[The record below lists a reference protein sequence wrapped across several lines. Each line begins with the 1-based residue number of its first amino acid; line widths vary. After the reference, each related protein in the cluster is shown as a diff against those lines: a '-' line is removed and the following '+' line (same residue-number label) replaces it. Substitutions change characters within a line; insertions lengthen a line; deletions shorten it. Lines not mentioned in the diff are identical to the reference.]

1 MGHSVRAGS
10 GLLGHRMPAYTGGM
24 SNDMNRPGTYRP
36 CHLAPSPYRSVRQG
50 WREARPSTTQVLT
63 TLLVGLFLLCG
74 IYQFAAA
81 GLGPVRHGTHPAPG
95 QASTAPQSASQAL
108 SGPEGAAP
116 AQGEGEALSSRQR
129 AAQDQQP
136 LLDPSAGR
144 GAASPTCKHA
154 ARSPRCRLEGG
165 SGLSV
170 PTNRSPQAR
179 GLDLAPATDD
189 GQTLLLD
196 RSQGGEETFGPT
208 HQQRMPGRVPGR
220 GGWVS
225 EQGPSR
231 A

>member
-1 MGHSVRAGS
+1 
-10 GLLGHRMPAYTGGM
+10 MPAYTGGM

-36 CHLAPSPYRSVRQG
+36 RHLAPSLYPSVRQG
-50 WREARPSTTQVLT
+50 WGEARPSATRVLT

-81 GLGPVRHGTHPAPG
+81 GLGPVRHQHEGGAHPAQE
-95 QASTAPQSASQAL
+95 QAQSA
-108 SGPEGAAP
+108 P
-116 AQGEGEALSSRQR
+116 SSRQDD
-129 AAQDQQP
+129 AQQPEQPLP
-136 LLDPSAGR
+136 LLDPSVGR

-154 ARSPRCRLEGG
+154 ARSPRCRMEGG

-170 PTNRSPQAR
+170 PTNRSPQAA
-179 GLDLAPATDD
+179 GLALAPATDD

-196 RSQGGEETFGPT
+196 RAQGGEETFGPT
-208 HQQRMPGRVPGR
+208 HPQRMPGRVPGR

>member
-1 MGHSVRAGS
+1 
-10 GLLGHRMPAYTGGM
+10 MPAYTGGM

-36 CHLAPSPYRSVRQG
+36 RHLASAYHSVRQG
-50 WREARPSTTQVLT
+50 WGEARPSATQVLT

-81 GLGPVRHGTHPAPG
+81 GLGPVRHHAQHAQEQG
-95 QASTAPQSASQAL
+95 QEAL
-108 SGPEGAAP
+108 SGHEGGAPHHTP
-116 AQGEGEALSSRQR
+116 AQGGHASQQ
-129 AAQDQQP
+129 AAQP
-136 LLDPSAGR
+136 LLDPSVGR
-144 GAASPTCKHA
+144 GADSPTCGHA

-179 GLDLAPATDD
+179 GLALAPATDD

-208 HQQRMPGRVPGR
+208 HPQRMPHRVPGR